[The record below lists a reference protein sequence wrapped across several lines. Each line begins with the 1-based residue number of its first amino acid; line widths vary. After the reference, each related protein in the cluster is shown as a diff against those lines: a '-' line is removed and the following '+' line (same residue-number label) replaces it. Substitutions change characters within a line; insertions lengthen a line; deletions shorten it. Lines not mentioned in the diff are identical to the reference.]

1 MLTFEKLPDRTT
13 VYRVDSI
20 IFKNAKIDAQLEKQF
35 LLGNRSQSD
44 STDFWQL
51 WGQHQDYLY
60 QRCLTWM
67 GGNHEDAQEAL
78 SRATI
83 KAWEKWQDYSGK
95 ITNPKAWLI
104 QLTRNLCMD
113 MHRERNRG
121 ARGVESLENLA
132 EAEQEYVASSISSP
146 ESELLCCE
154 KDNHIRRAINA
165 LPTNVRIPFIL
176 RYDEEMSYSE
186 IAAKL
191 ALSSEKVRKLIQQAR
206 VILRKQLNKYFSDRD
221 NSSPLFET
229 ASAPCLDPPSAP
241 LKKGGTIGGDFAPPL
256 VRGVGGVCAL
266 KKSESE
272 PTTAFD
278 CEMPITAG
286 CTPESINYKVT
297 ATCLEVLSHAWY
309 SSPSCLGWR

>member
-1 MLTFEKLPDRTT
+1 MVQNQATVDRVTLDQAGFTCFEGIETKTK
-13 VYRVDSI
+13 SEEQI
-20 IFKNAKIDAQLEKQF
+20 
-35 LLGNRSQSD
+35 LLGRLSQAERS
-44 STDFWQL
+44 TFWQL

-60 QRCLTWM
+60 RRCLTWM

-78 SRATI
+78 SRATL
-83 KAWEKWQDYSGK
+83 KAWEKWQEYSGK
-95 ITNPKAWLI
+95 ITNPKAWLT

-121 ARGVESLENLA
+121 ARGVESIENLA
-132 EAEQEYVASSISSP
+132 EPEQECVASSIRSP
-146 ESELLCCE
+146 ESELLSCE

-165 LPTNVRIPFIL
+165 LPTKVRIPFIL

-191 ALSSEKVRKLIQQAR
+191 AFSSEKVRKLIQQAR

-229 ASAPCLDPPSAP
+229 PSAPCLDPPSGP
-241 LKKGGTIGGDFAPPL
+241 LKKGGTIGGDFALPL

-266 KKSESE
+266 KKPESE
-272 PTTAFD
+272 QTTAFD
-278 CEMPITAG
+278 CEMPITARS
-286 CTPESINYKVT
+286 TPESINYKVT